1 LFFKGTCTFKCRSQ
15 IKEGDHL
22 ALNLSYMFS
31 TYVGCLGGD
40 QHHI

>member
-22 ALNLSYMFS
+22 ALNFVL
-31 TYVGCLGGD
+31 YVQYID
-40 QHHI
+40 DNAHE